1 MKKYNFLI
9 NWSLLSLAFL
19 TAGYI
24 IGYIVGLTT
33 GSLFGIG
40 VADDGTHLAQT
51 VIYCV
56 FGSVVSLSISLTQ
69 LSILK
74 SIKIKISYKWILGG
88 ILGVVS
94 SELLVGIILWQLQI
108 NRSDLGIFQG
118 GSQLPEA
125 LIFSFSGLL
134 IGFFQW
140 LIIRKQF
147 TNAVYWIPANFLGW
161 GLGHLVMFHLLAFFL
176 GALLLGIITGLFM
189 SLIINSS
196 QYYKTE
202 VL

>member
-9 NWSLLSLAFL
+9 NWSLFTVAFL
-19 TAGYI
+19 I
-24 IGYIVGLTT
+24 VGYIVGYIAGLIT

-40 VADDGTHLAQT
+40 VAEDGTHLAQT

-74 SIKIKISYKWILGG
+74 SIKVKISKWWILAG
-88 ILGVVS
+88 ILGIVI
-94 SELLVGIILWQLQI
+94 SEVIAGIILWQLKI

-118 GSQLPEA
+118 GPQLPEA
-125 LIFSFSGLL
+125 MIFSFSGLL

-140 LIIRKQF
+140 LVIRKQF
-147 TNAVYWIPANFLGW
+147 TKSVYWIPANFLGW
-161 GLGHLVMFHLLAFFL
+161 GLGHLVMLNILLFFP
-176 GALLLGIITGLFM
+176 GALLIGIITGLFM
-189 SLIINSS
+189 SWILKSNGIN
-196 QYYKTE
+196 
-202 VL
+202 V